1 MSKVKVQ
8 FKNKI
13 MKIKFII
20 LQLLFVTACVGQQK
34 PEKYKFNFQL
44 DNRLSSIR
52 NNTITLFGAKVGLQY
67 KNLTRFG
74 AGVSFIVNPVEI
86 SYINKKTKL
95 EETNTINFWYG
106 SLFNDW
112 ILYKNNK
119 WECFVTEQIGFG
131 KPTFVREVG
140 SETVNDIAVP
150 IFVNEISAQVNYK
163 LFNWA
168 GIGAGFGYRNLWNGD
183 TRLKTTLNAPI
194 YIFKLIIY
202 PEVIFY
208 KQ

>member
-1 MSKVKVQ
+1 
-8 FKNKI
+8 

-20 LQLLFVTACVGQQK
+20 LQLLFITSCLGQQK
-34 PEKYKFNFQL
+34 SEKYKFNFQI

-52 NNTITLFGAKVGLQY
+52 DNTIALFGAKVGLQY

-74 AGVSFIVNPVEI
+74 VGVSFIVNPVEI

-95 EETNTINFWYG
+95 EETNTINFWYA

-119 WECFVTEQIGFG
+119 WECFITEQIGFG
-131 KPTFVREVG
+131 KPSFIREVN
-140 SETVNDIAVP
+140 SEVVSDIAIP
-150 IFVNEISAQVNYK
+150 IFVNEISSQINYK
-163 LFNWA
+163 VVNWA

-194 YIFKLIIY
+194 YILKLIIY
-202 PEVIFY
+202 PDAFFS
-208 KQ
+208 KP

>member
-1 MSKVKVQ
+1 
-8 FKNKI
+8 
-13 MKIKFII
+13 MKIKFLII
-20 LQLLFVTACVGQQK
+20 SLLLIVTCLGQQK

-74 AGVSFIVNPVEI
+74 AGVSFILNPVEI

-95 EETNTINFWYG
+95 EETNTINFWYA

-140 SETVNDIAVP
+140 SEIVNDIAVP

-163 LFNWA
+163 VFSWA

-183 TRLKTTLNAPI
+183 TRLKNTLNAPI
-194 YIFKLIIY
+194 YIIKIIIY
-202 PEVIFY
+202 PDAIFY
-208 KQ
+208 KH